1 MTTVAA
7 LVLAALSQQTTY
19 DTVFDQIKNLAP
31 LPSVAVVRGVVLR
44 RDVMALKLDSGF
56 AYLLTPAGDR
66 TVGIAYVG
74 TGSMSFVPPLLIEQY
89 NLKRV
94 LGDSS
99 IHDSI
104 KAAVFI
110 FTDSTADE
118 LRKKLTFNRSA
129 ERGAW
134 FGQASDAVHDALEY
148 LVDGRNHLVDGSLM
162 VSLLNHTT
170 NAYFSAYIKRAHR
183 ESVMF
188 RFDPLVAEEVL
199 LYRRGHMLDQRTET
213 VCQFQ
218 RAEDLARNVSVADE
232 QPDPLAVDQ
241 YDIESTID
249 KNYHYSGR
257 STTRLIGRRGQQ
269 LWAQF
274 FLYNELK
281 IDSLTTAAG
290 VPLTY
295 YRRDHLPGLW
305 IRFAK
310 PMGPSD
316 TVGVRVVYH
325 GDLIGFGSAMDEF
338 LPPWWDPLRRVITP
352 VMDDWAFVKSL
363 HDWFPR
369 YSDQSTPVSLTFH
382 TPSDLK
388 LATIGRLVDSS
399 TSEKVRTTRWVTEQ
413 PTDLVSFNIGK
424 FDELDIRD
432 PRIPP
437 VTVQINTEAHR
448 AIRRLIP
455 QMSDPERQVGADVAN
470 SLAFFSR
477 VFGPPLFHQY
487 YATEIPYFGDG
498 YAFPGMIQLSWWT
511 FMGLS
516 SSGDEESFRSHE
528 MAHQWWGIGVEPAG
542 YRDRW
547 LAEGFAEFSSLWYM
561 QMILQDNNKY
571 FKKLRDSRN
580 EIRDAR
586 AKAVPIGLGTRAG
599 ESWHGNY
606 DLTTYRKGAWVL
618 HMLRNMMLDARTM
631 GEERF
636 MAMMHD
642 FYDTYRGKRA
652 TTLDFQRVVERHMGQ
667 PMDWFFDE
675 WVYGTDVPTY
685 TFAWKADRD
694 STGAG
699 TGYTAHLRV
708 RQTDVPSNFG
718 MYVPLLI
725 KFDRGE
731 TLIRMLVRGPS
742 TEAVVRL
749 PAEPKTVQLNPL
761 ESVLAEVK
769 TEGW

>member
-118 LRKKLTFNRSA
+118 LRKKLTFNRS
-129 ERGAW
+129 GAW

-310 PMGPSD
+310 
-316 TVGVRVVYH
+316 
-325 GDLIGFGSAMDEF
+325 A
-338 LPPWWDPLRRVITP
+338 
-352 VMDDWAFVKSL
+352 
-363 HDWFPR
+363 
-369 YSDQSTPVSLTFH
+369 
-382 TPSDLK
+382 
-388 LATIGRLVDSS
+388 
-399 TSEKVRTTRWVTEQ
+399 TRWVCASSITA
-413 PTDLVSFNIGK
+413 TSSASD
-424 FDELDIRD
+424 
-432 PRIPP
+432 
-437 VTVQINTEAHR
+437 
-448 AIRRLIP
+448 RRW
-455 QMSDPERQVGADVAN
+455 MS
-470 SLAFFSR
+470 FSR
-477 VFGPPLFHQY
+477 
-487 YATEIPYFGDG
+487 
-498 YAFPGMIQLSWWT
+498 PG
-511 FMGLS
+511 
-516 SSGDEESFRSHE
+516 
-528 MAHQWWGIGVEPAG
+528 
-542 YRDRW
+542 
-547 LAEGFAEFSSLWYM
+547 
-561 QMILQDNNKY
+561 
-571 FKKLRDSRN
+571 
-580 EIRDAR
+580 
-586 AKAVPIGLGTRAG
+586 GTR
-599 ESWHGNY
+599 Y
-606 DLTTYRKGAWVL
+606 
-618 HMLRNMMLDARTM
+618 
-631 GEERF
+631 
-636 MAMMHD
+636 
-642 FYDTYRGKRA
+642 
-652 TTLDFQRVVERHMGQ
+652 VE
-667 PMDWFFDE
+667 
-675 WVYGTDVPTY
+675 
-685 TFAWKADRD
+685 
-694 STGAG
+694 
-699 TGYTAHLRV
+699 
-708 RQTDVPSNFG
+708 
-718 MYVPLLI
+718 
-725 KFDRGE
+725 
-731 TLIRMLVRGPS
+731 
-742 TEAVVRL
+742 
-749 PAEPKTVQLNPL
+749 
-761 ESVLAEVK
+761 
-769 TEGW
+769 